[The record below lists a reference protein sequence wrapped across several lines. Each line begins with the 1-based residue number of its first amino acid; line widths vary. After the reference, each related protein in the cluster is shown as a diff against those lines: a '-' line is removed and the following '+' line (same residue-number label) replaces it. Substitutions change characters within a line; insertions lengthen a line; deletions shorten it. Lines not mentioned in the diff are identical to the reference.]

1 MSTLTIHHLIMNQA
15 YTRPFSNALIH
26 KDRSITY
33 KQLAE
38 LLSNLGQSLTGI
50 GIEKNER
57 IATYLPKTIESVISL
72 FAISSMGAVFVP
84 INPILKAH
92 QVQYILNDCAARVLI
107 TSSDRLKTL
116 QNNLQTCTN
125 LDFVILVDKV
135 KDKFKFKFKLNN
147 ITLLY
152 LENLLCR
159 KGACLPE
166 KLQQKLI
173 DTDIAAFFYTSG
185 STGKPKGVVL
195 SHRNLVAGAQ
205 SVSQYLHNTSDDK
218 ILAVLPFS
226 FDYGFS
232 QLTTALY
239 VGASVVLMDH
249 LFPRDVIKAV
259 ETYQITGLAAV
270 PSLWTQLA
278 NLPWPEPCSLRY
290 ITNSGG
296 SLPVSILNTLQTKLP
311 DVSPFLMY
319 GLTEAFR
326 STYVPPE
333 HLKTHQDSIGI
344 AIPDAE
350 VLVLR
355 KDGSECADN
364 EAGELVHRGV
374 LVTQGYWNAP
384 EKTARHFR
392 KYAPQEGQI
401 AVATEVWSGDTVRR
415 AKDGYLYFIGRKD
428 GMIKTS
434 GYRVSPNEIEEII
447 HQSDLVREVVALGIA
462 HPALGQAI
470 VVVATNQYKNDNLN
484 EEIKKLHT
492 FCKKNLP
499 NYMHPAEIIIK
510 TSLPKNQ
517 NGKIDRSSLSK
528 EFQSLFQDT
537 HS

>member
-1 MSTLTIHHLIMNQA
+1 MPKLTIHHLIINQA
-15 YTRPFSNALIH
+15 HARPLSNALIH
-26 KDRSITY
+26 KDRAITY
-33 KQLAE
+33 KQLAD
-38 LLSNLGQSLTGI
+38 LISKLAQSLIDI

-57 IATYLPKTIESVISL
+57 IAIYLPKTIESVVSL
-72 FAISSMGAVFVP
+72 FAVPSMGAVFVP
-84 INPILKAH
+84 INPTLKAH
-92 QVQYILNDCAARVLI
+92 QVQYILNDCDTRVLI

-125 LDFVILVDKV
+125 LDFVILVDKT
-135 KDKFKFKFKLNN
+135 KDKFKFELNN

-159 KGACLPE
+159 KELCQPE
-166 KLQQKLI
+166 KVEQKI
-173 DTDIAAFFYTSG
+173 TDTDIAAFFYTSG
-185 STGKPKGVVL
+185 STGKPKGVLL
-195 SHRNLVAGAQ
+195 SHQNLVAGAQ
-205 SVSQYLHNTSDDK
+205 SVSQYLRNTSDDK

-232 QLTTALY
+232 QLTTAFY

-249 LFPRDVIKAV
+249 LFPGDVIKAV
-259 ETYQITGLAAV
+259 ERYQATGLAAV
-270 PSLWTQLA
+270 PSLWIQLTD
-278 NLPWPEPCSLRY
+278 LPWPEACSLRY

-296 SLPVSILNTLQTKLP
+296 SLPVSILNELQTKLP

-355 KDGSECADN
+355 EDGSECADN
-364 EAGELVHRGV
+364 EPGELVHRGV
-374 LVTQGYWNAP
+374 LVAQGYWNAP

-392 KYAPQEGQI
+392 KYTPPEGQI

-447 HQSDLVREVVALGIA
+447 HQSDLVREAVALGIA
-462 HPALGQAI
+462 HPVLGQAI
-470 VVVATNQYKNDNLN
+470 VVIVTSQYKNDNLN
-484 EEIKKLHT
+484 EEIKKLYT